1 MSTPQE
7 KRGLAELSDA
17 RRESRTL
24 FWFVGIFSFFV
35 NLLMLTGPIY
45 MLQVYDRVLG
55 SRSEATLVA
64 LTLLVAFL
72 YGMMGLLDFARG
84 RIIPIRDLHIPS
96 LAWVSCPWGWG
107 RFGAYCDF
115 QPDFNKSTPAK
126 VSTSNVS
133 V

>member
-1 MSTPQE
+1 MAKRFNACHTIVNDYIRYLYINTPQE

-24 FWFVGIFSFFV
+24 FWFVGIFGFFV

-84 RIIPIRDLHIPS
+84 RIM
-96 LAWVSCPWGWG
+96 G
-107 RFGAYCDF
+107 RVGAKF
-115 QPDFNKSTPAK
+115 
-126 VSTSNVS
+126 
-133 V
+133 